1 MSDEGAVPAASP
13 TLPLSPALK
22 KTLFSPTLQK
32 TLFSAALLEAK
43 SQKRKLYFLP
53 PCKNEKVSKR
63 NFIFFHPAKIKK
75 LEKGTLFSAAL
86 QK

>member
-13 TLPLSPALK
+13 TLPLSPALQK
-22 KTLFSPTLQK
+22 TLFSAALQKTLFSPALQK

-53 PCKNEKVSKR
+53 PCKNKKVRKGK
-63 NFIFFHPAKIKK
+63 FIAK
-75 LEKGTLFSAAL
+75 LSL
-86 QK
+86 QLPLAE